1 MQGARPTSQADIR
14 SPLLWVLLQQHQQ
27 QGQQAAAPPPE
38 EGEEEA
44 VDAQQGPAA
53 LARCLQQLLDAFLQ
67 HWQPQDTAAVLH
79 PTLAPKHN
87 ALLRQWLLQ
96 ERARTLDPLLAVP
109 AARNA
114 LGQAAVNERDTP
126 LLELLLEELAFSSQ
140 GELNIFTTLSLW
152 NRALPWIDRV
162 RLSLDRTC
170 TATAAKPSLPLPL
183 LLPLQGCT
191 CTAWWIASG
200 APLSSWWSACWMPGP
215 VLMHWSRCTRR
226 RCCTRCVSGAAG
238 CF

>member
-1 MQGARPTSQADIR
+1 MSLVCCLRQLQGARPTSQADIR
-14 SPLLWVLLQQHQQ
+14 SPLLWVLLQQQQQ
-27 QGQQAAAPPPE
+27 QGQQAAAPPPD

-44 VDAQQGPAA
+44 VDAQKGPAA
-53 LARCLQQLLDAFLQ
+53 QAQSLQQLLDAFLQ

-114 LGQAAVNERDTP
+114 LGQAAVNERNTP
-126 LLELLLEELAFSSQ
+126 LLELLLEELAFSAQ

-152 NRALPWIDRV
+152 NRALPWIV
-162 RLSLDRTC
+162 RQGQ
-170 TATAAKPSLPLPL
+170 ALP
-183 LLPLQGCT
+183 
-191 CTAWWIASG
+191 
-200 APLSSWWSACWMPGP
+200 
-215 VLMHWSRCTRR
+215 
-226 RCCTRCVSGAAG
+226 
-238 CF
+238 